1 MHQNIIQEDTLFYN
15 IITATYSE
23 NAHVQIDPFCNGL
36 TVVNIGTVGMNVNGV
51 PLSAPPAGASL
62 GEAQTFGGNRR
73 EIFRGRIDI
82 AFNAAAGAQ
91 ALVIQKIYIQD
102 IQKPFEIK

>member
-23 NAHVQIDPFCNGL
+23 NAHVQIDPYCNGL
-36 TVVNIGTVGMNVNGV
+36 TVVNIGTPAMNVNGV
-51 PLSAPPAGASL
+51 PLAPPPAGALL

-102 IQKPFEIK
+102 IQKPFEVK